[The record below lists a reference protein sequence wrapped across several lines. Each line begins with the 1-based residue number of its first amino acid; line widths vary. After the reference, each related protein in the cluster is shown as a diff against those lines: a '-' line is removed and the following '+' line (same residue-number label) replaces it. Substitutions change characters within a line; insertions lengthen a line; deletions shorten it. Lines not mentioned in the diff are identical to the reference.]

1 MLKCKTN
8 NIHFNLDHETDLSLS
23 YLVLFG
29 ELLFFCSVLHFF
41 TNIMIDEEKRQSIVM
56 KELLVQSQYFKIEI

>member
-8 NIHFNLDHETDLSLS
+8 NIHFNRNHETDLSLA

-29 ELLFFCSVLHFF
+29 ELLFFLFGELCYNFF
-41 TNIMIDEEKRQSIVM
+41 TNIMIDEERI
-56 KELLVQSQYFKIEI
+56 FADP